1 MYPLKCQFWNLLL
14 HIVFDTISYGYLSVG
29 KDYHMNEHNQKHLTL
44 SNRTYIE
51 QELLQK
57 STFSSIGK
65 NLHKDPSTISKEV
78 KRYSKTVPAKYSY
91 KCNRCKH
98 YNDCDLMSKELR
110 CHSYQKNSRYCSF
123 YCKKCYRRNATEICP
138 YYLPFTCDKI
148 SKPPYVCNY
157 CEDLKHCPLDKK
169 IYNAAYAQKQYEK
182 KLYDS
187 RKGINMTPKELQEL
201 NDLISPLILK
211 GQPLSH
217 IFSVH
222 ADEIPV
228 CRRTLYNYLDQR
240 VFQARN
246 IDLPRRVRYKKRK
259 KKSEPCKNKNLQQVY
274 RNKRTYV
281 DFERF
286 MEAHPDLDV
295 VEMDTVKGGRD
306 KGKCLLTLL
315 FRSCSF
321 MLVILMPDCTQR
333 SVIKAVNDLTEALG
347 IRTFKKYFPVILT
360 DNGSEFKNPWD
371 IEKTES
377 GTHRTYV
384 FYCDPYVSNQK
395 GRLEKN
401 HEYIRYV
408 IPKGRSMYRYT
419 QDDINLMT
427 SHINST
433 ARDSLNGA
441 TPFDLATLLLDK
453 RIPALAGQVKIAA
466 DDVCL
471 KPSLIENNVLR
482 RNNAVT
488 ESGDING

>member
-1 MYPLKCQFWNLLL
+1 MSKKIKGN
-14 HIVFDTISYGYLSVG
+14 G
-29 KDYHMNEHNQKHLTL
+29 KHLTI
-44 SNRTYIE
+44 SDRIYIE
-51 QELLQK
+51 QELMQRN
-57 STFSSIGK
+57 SFRNIASILG
-65 NLHKDPSTISKEV
+65 KDPSTISKEIKLHAAV
-78 KRYSKTVPAKYSY
+78 APNGTYRYPSCY
-91 KCNRCKH
+91 
-98 YNDCDLMSKELR
+98 
-110 CHSYQKNSRYCSF
+110 YCRDF
-123 YCKKCYRRNATEICP
+123 KKCKDTQFFCIGCDRLLCWICDAGRKLAKDCKD
-138 YYLPFTCDKI
+138 YNPFSCQKLY
-148 SKPPYVCNY
+148 KPPYVCNG
-157 CEDLKHCPLDKK
+157 CTELSKCHESKK
-169 IYNAAYAQKQYEK
+169 YYRAKQAHKAYEETLTQTR
-182 KLYDS
+182 S
-187 RKGINMTPKELQEL
+187 GINMTPDELQEL
-201 NDLISPLILK
+201 NELISPLILK

-217 IFSVH
+217 IFAVH
-222 ADEIPV
+222 SDEIPV

-259 KKSEPCKNKNLQQVY
+259 KHSEPRAKNIQQTY

-286 MEAHPDLDV
+286 MKAHPDLDV
-295 VEMDTVKGGRD
+295 VEMDTVKGSRD

-321 MLVILMPDCTQR
+321 MLVILLPNCTQN
-333 SVIKAVNDLTEALG
+333 AVVNAINDLCDTIG

-371 IEKTES
+371 IEKNET

-408 IPKGRSMYRYT
+408 IPKGRSMYKYT
-419 QDDINLMT
+419 QEDINLMT

-441 TPFDLATLLLDK
+441 TPFELAYLLIDK
-453 RIPALAGQVKIAA
+453 KIPLLTGLKKVSP
-466 DDVCL
+466 DEVML
-471 KPSLIENNVLR
+471 KPVLIENSVKEREAHL
-482 RNNAVT
+482 T
-488 ESGDING
+488 